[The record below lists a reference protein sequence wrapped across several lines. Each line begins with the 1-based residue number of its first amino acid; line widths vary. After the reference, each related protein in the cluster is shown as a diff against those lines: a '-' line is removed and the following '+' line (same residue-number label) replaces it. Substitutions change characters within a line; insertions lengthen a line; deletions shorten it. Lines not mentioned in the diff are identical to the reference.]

1 MKVLIATDGSVHSR
15 KAIEEFCRMFEKADG
30 LDIKI
35 ASTYE
40 SEIPLEA
47 FGLIAQKAANIYP
60 ALEENA
66 MQAVAEAK
74 NYISERLPQAHVE
87 TEVGMDLAERFI
99 LEEAAEWQPNMI
111 VVGSHGRGFWGR
123 MTLGSVSDSVLH
135 HAPCPV
141 LIARSK
147 LNN

>member
-1 MKVLIATDGSVHSR
+1 
-15 KAIEEFCRMFEKADG
+15 
-30 LDIKI
+30 
-35 ASTYE
+35 
-40 SEIPLEA
+40 
-47 FGLIAQKAANIYP
+47 
-60 ALEENA
+60 
-66 MQAVAEAK
+66 
-74 NYISERLPQAHVE
+74 
-87 TEVGMDLAERFI
+87 MDLAERFI

-123 MTLGSVSDSVLH
+123 MTLGSVSDSVMH